1 MENKSIAMANIKKT
15 MIEISSTTLFKILA
29 LALLIAFLYY
39 ISDIVLMVFIA
50 LVLSSAI
57 GPWVNW
63 FQKFKVPRT
72 LGTIFIYVS
81 GFGLLVLSIWLLINP
96 ISVEIKNLAE
106 DFPGYWQQLNY
117 GWQSFDK
124 FSQSHGWQ
132 QEVAAAISSI
142 ETTMTA
148 LATNLFGGAISFV
161 GGAFTV
167 LMVLVITFYL
177 AVYDS
182 QMKKKIA
189 QIVPKKYEAY
199 SIHLIER
206 MQEKIGMWL
215 RGQIIL
221 SLVIFLM
228 TYAGLSLLGVKYALV
243 LALLA
248 GVTEIIPYF
257 GPIIAGVPAIFV
269 AFTQEPYLGLMTL
282 LMFFIIHQ
290 SENYFITPQIMRK
303 AVGLNPVIVIVSM
316 LVGARIAG
324 IAGILIAVPVA
335 TALSVLT
342 GDILTHRKIG
352 FSTFEK

>member
-1 MENKSIAMANIKKT
+1 MANIKKT
-15 MIEISSTTLFKILA
+15 TIEISSSTIFKILA
-29 LALLIAFLYY
+29 VVVVIAFLYY

-57 GPWVNW
+57 GPWVTW
-63 FQKFKVPRT
+63 FQKLKVPRT

-81 GFGLLVLSIWLLINP
+81 GFGLLFLSLWLLINP
-96 ISVEIKNLAE
+96 ISIEVKNLAD
-106 DFPGYWQQLNY
+106 DFPSYWQQINY

-132 QEVAAAISSI
+132 QEVSAAINSI
-142 ETTMTA
+142 QSTMTG
-148 LATNLFGGAISFV
+148 LATNVFGGAISFI

-177 AVYDS
+177 AVYDR
-182 QMKKKIA
+182 QMKSKIA
-189 QIVPKKYEAY
+189 MIVPKKYEEY
-199 SIHLIER
+199 STHLIER
-206 MQEKIGMWL
+206 MQDKIGMWL
-215 RGQIIL
+215 RGQLVL

-248 GVTEIIPYF
+248 GVTEVIPYF
-257 GPIIAGVPAIFV
+257 GPIIAGVPAIFI
-269 AFTQEPYLGLMTL
+269 AFTQDPYLGLMTL
-282 LMFFIIHQ
+282 LMFFIVHQ

-303 AVGLNPVIVIVSM
+303 AVGLNPVVVIVSM
-316 LVGARIAG
+316 LIGARIAG
-324 IAGILIAVPVA
+324 IAGVLIAVPVA
-335 TALSVLT
+335 TAFSVLI

-352 FSTFEK
+352 FSTIEK